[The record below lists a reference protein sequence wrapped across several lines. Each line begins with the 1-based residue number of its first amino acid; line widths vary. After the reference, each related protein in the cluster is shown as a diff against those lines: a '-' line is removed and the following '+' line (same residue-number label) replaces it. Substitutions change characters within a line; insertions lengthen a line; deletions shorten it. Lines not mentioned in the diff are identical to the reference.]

1 MTYEQRRTT
10 VERDVIDPVPVDPV
24 YPAEPPARP
33 TAATASRV
41 VEHRDATVYRPSGS
55 TLASR
60 VVVAI
65 FGVIQALI
73 LVRIVLLLLNAREG
87 NDLVALLLN
96 ASQLFVAPFEGMFQ
110 VDALNAGGSVLDVA
124 AITALV
130 ALTILELVILA
141 ILRIPRRSEAV

>member
-1 MTYEQRRTT
+1 MTYEQRQTT
-10 VERDVIDPVPVDPV
+10 VERDVIEPAPVDPV
-24 YPAEPPARP
+24 YPADPPAY
-33 TAATASRV
+33 AGRV
-41 VEHRDATVYRPSGS
+41 VERRNATAYRPSGS

-87 NDLVALLLN
+87 NDLVAAILG
-96 ASQLFVAPFEGMFQ
+96 ASQLFVGPFEGMFS

-124 AITALV
+124 AITALI
-130 ALTILELVILA
+130 ALTLLEAVILA
-141 ILRIPRRSEAV
+141 VLRIPRRSEAV